1 MFFSHYLRI
10 YFYDFLMKLSFIFAK
25 IGSSILMIFDEKIL
39 LYLVVVKSNI
49 VFLRIMFD
57 KIALSVK
64 HKTN

>member
-1 MFFSHYLRI
+1 
-10 YFYDFLMKLSFIFAK
+10 MKLSFIFAK